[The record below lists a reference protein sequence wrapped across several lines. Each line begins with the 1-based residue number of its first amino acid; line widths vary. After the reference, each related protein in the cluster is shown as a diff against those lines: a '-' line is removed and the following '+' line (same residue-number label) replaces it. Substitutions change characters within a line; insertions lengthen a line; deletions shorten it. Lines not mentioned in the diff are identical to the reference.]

1 MSAITVS
8 CSIAMPDNRDE
19 LFYEMRD
26 CLDEGAF
33 GNLSCC
39 IEEKGITID
48 FRGGNCE
55 SLVERAAETL
65 NVEGLKFCIEKGTDK
80 DLLGHAGTYLFDHYD
95 KNKSLVIELIDMII
109 ENDGDIWHL
118 YHRSL
123 IWDCIPIHKHLLTNW
138 KHKLKGLYDL
148 FFDAITMTCAF
159 GHYETVK
166 QAFEMNCY
174 KDYKGSQLLNECLC
188 CTVLIDTFCDPERYK
203 LIKYLVHVKKA
214 TLKRKRMNVVNYILS
229 HYSENSTYEEKIALG
244 ILRKLFKNHLL
255 LNNVSV

>member
-1 MSAITVS
+1 MSAITVH
-8 CSIAMPDNRDE
+8 CSIIMPDNRDE

-26 CLDEGAF
+26 CLDEDAF
-33 GNLSCC
+33 DNICYY
-39 IEEKGITID
+39 IEKKGITID

-65 NVEGLKFCIEKGTDK
+65 NVVGLKFCIENGTDK

-123 IWDCIPIHKHLLTNW
+123 TWECIPIHKHLLTNW

-148 FFDAITMTCAF
+148 FCGAITITCQF

-166 QAFEMNCY
+166 QAFEISCY
-174 KDYKGSQLLNECLC
+174 KDYKGSQLLNECLRC
-188 CTVLIDTFCDPERYK
+188 AVLIDGYLNSERYK

-214 TLKRKRMNVVNYILS
+214 TLKRKRMNIVNYILS
-229 HYSENSTYEEKIALG
+229 HCSENSTYEEFKALG
-244 ILRKLFKNHLL
+244 LLSELFKNHLL